1 MTRQVLYNEETY
13 NNKVN
18 KDSKAVVNDYIM
30 ELKSRGLSEKTIYQY
45 IADIKAFLV
54 YVHNEL
60 DNKYILEIKHK
71 EFRRFF
77 LWMQDSKKSN
87 ARINRMQ
94 SSLRNIL

>member
-45 IADIKAFLV
+45 IADIKAF
-54 YVHNEL
+54 
-60 DNKYILEIKHK
+60 
-71 EFRRFF
+71 
-77 LWMQDSKKSN
+77 
-87 ARINRMQ
+87 
-94 SSLRNIL
+94 